1 MPNARHTTRPK
12 AQVAK
17 LALAMALGLGL
28 AGCGGMPTNT
38 SLYSTKQPVV
48 ERTNMVLDVNTN
60 SAGLPISEQQ
70 RLNGWFEAMDLRYG
84 DRLAIE
90 NPSQNPAVANA
101 IRDLAARYGLM
112 LSDTAPVTAGALQPG
127 QARVVITRATAS
139 VPGCPDWSAKSD
151 MNYGNATSPGF
162 GCAINSNLAAMVA
175 DPQDLLEGKKGAS
188 ETVIATSNKAIS
200 SYREMEP
207 TGKAGLMDAGNAG
220 AGGGGG
226 GGGGG
231 GN

>member
-1 MPNARHTTRPK
+1 MPNARHTTRPNVH
-12 AQVAK
+12 AAK
-17 LALAMALGLGL
+17 LALALAIGLGL

-48 ERTNMVLDVNTN
+48 ERTNMVLDVNTSN
-60 SAGLPISEQQ
+60 AGLPISEQQ

-90 NPSQNPAVANA
+90 NPSQNPAVSGA

-112 LSDTAPVTAGALQPG
+112 LSDTAPVTAGNLQPG
-127 QARVVITRATAS
+127 QARVVITRSTAT

-151 MNYGNATSPGF
+151 MNYSSGTSPGY
-162 GCAINSNLAAMVA
+162 GCAVNSNLAAMVA

-200 SYREMEP
+200 TYREMEP
-207 TGKAGLMDAGNAG
+207 TGKAGLMNAG
-220 AGGGGG
+220 APAAGGGGG
-226 GGGGG
+226 G
-231 GN
+231 N

>member
-1 MPNARHTTRPK
+1 MPLARHK
-12 AQVAK
+12 K
-17 LALAMALGLGL
+17 LANLPAIALTLALGLGL

-48 ERTNMVLDVNTN
+48 ERTNFTLDVTTT

-70 RLNGWFEAMDLRYG
+70 RLNGWFETMDLTYG
-84 DRLAIE
+84 DRIAIE
-90 NPSQNPAVANA
+90 NPGQNPAVTNA
-101 IRDLAARYGLM
+101 VRDLAARYGLVIGE
-112 LSDTAPVTAGALQPG
+112 TAPVTNGFIEPG
-127 QARVVITRATAS
+127 QARVVITRSTAT

-151 MNYGNATSPGF
+151 ANYNNALSPGF

-188 ETVIATSNKAIS
+188 ESVIATSNKAIS
-200 SYREMEP
+200 TYRETAP
-207 TGKAGLMDAGNAG
+207 TGAGGLQEAA
-220 AGGGGG
+220 AGGGGS
-226 GGGGG
+226 G

>member
-1 MPNARHTTRPK
+1 MPNARHTTRPNVH
-12 AQVAK
+12 AAK
-17 LALAMALGLGL
+17 LALALAIGLGL

-48 ERTNMVLDVNTN
+48 ERTNMVLDVNTSN
-60 SAGLPISEQQ
+60 AGLPISEQQ

-90 NPSQNPAVANA
+90 NPSQNPAVSGA

-112 LSDTAPVTAGALQPG
+112 LSDTAPVTAGNLQPG
-127 QARVVITRATAS
+127 QARVVITRSTAN

-151 MNYGNATSPGF
+151 MNYSSGTSPGY
-162 GCAINSNLAAMVA
+162 GCAVNSNLAAMVA

-200 SYREMEP
+200 TYREMEP
-207 TGKAGLMDAGNAG
+207 TGKAGLMNAG
-220 AGGGGG
+220 APAAGGGGG
-226 GGGGG
+226 G
-231 GN
+231 N

>member
-1 MPNARHTTRPK
+1 MPNARHTTRPNVH
-12 AQVAK
+12 AAK
-17 LALAMALGLGL
+17 LALALAIGLGL

-48 ERTNMVLDVNTN
+48 ERTNMVLDVNTSN
-60 SAGLPISEQQ
+60 AGLPISEQQ

-90 NPSQNPAVANA
+90 NPSQNPAVSGA

-112 LSDTAPVTAGALQPG
+112 LSDTAPVTAGNLQPG
-127 QARVVITRATAS
+127 QTRVVITRSTAN

-151 MNYGNATSPGF
+151 MNYSSGTSPGY
-162 GCAINSNLAAMVA
+162 GCAVNSNLAAMVA

-200 SYREMEP
+200 TYREMEP
-207 TGKAGLMDAGNAG
+207 TGKAGLMNAG
-220 AGGGGG
+220 APAAGGGGG
-226 GGGGG
+226 G
-231 GN
+231 N